1 MGYNCYYG
9 IYYNVLP
16 LSGVTSKWCWSSSIC
31 RWWTESR
38 TGDLNYIKYIKD
50 RYIYSTVVDQAMS
63 YNVICFYFY
72 ITCIYIYFI
81 LLTIYV
87 NAKIEFILMY
97 AFIIVLPL
105 VFKTSITGFKIISFW
120 IYLRHD
126 ILWLDIYIMIWK
138 MITLNVSC
146 IR

>member
-1 MGYNCYYG
+1 MFYLCQ
-9 IYYNVLP
+9 VLLQNGADP
-16 LSGVTSKWCWSSSIC
+16 RLYADDGQNPEQVT
-31 RWWTESR
+31 
-38 TGDLNYIKYIKD
+38 NYIKYIKD

-63 YNVICFYFY
+63 YNIICFHFY

-105 VFKTSITGFKIISFW
+105 VFKTSITGFKIISF
-120 IYLRHD
+120 
-126 ILWLDIYIMIWK
+126 
-138 MITLNVSC
+138 
-146 IR
+146 